1 MPGNIAIVS
10 NGAALA
16 MATMDRLAVLGGE
29 SSGFVDIGGKT
40 FHEQIQIVL
49 DMFSNDP
56 DTEVIF
62 LNCYGGMQ
70 DGSVVSAC
78 LIDSIKRNVQNKH
91 IVVRLKGLSAVSAN

>member
-16 MATMDRLAVLGGE
+16 MATMDRLATLGAE
-29 SSGFVDIGGKT
+29 SSGIVDIGGKT

-56 DTEVIF
+56 DTDVIF
-62 LNCYGGMQ
+62 LNCFGGM
-70 DGSVVSAC
+70 
-78 LIDSIKRNVQNKH
+78 
-91 IVVRLKGLSAVSAN
+91 